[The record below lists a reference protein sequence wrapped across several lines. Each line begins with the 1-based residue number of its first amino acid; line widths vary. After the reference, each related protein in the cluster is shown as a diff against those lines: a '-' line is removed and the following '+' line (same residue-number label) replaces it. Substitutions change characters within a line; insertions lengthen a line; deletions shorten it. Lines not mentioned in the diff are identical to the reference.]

1 MNNIERIS
9 IIISSMSKPE
19 KRGFKLYCNTQK
31 GEKMYI
37 TLFDIVD
44 NLATEEK
51 EKIQNRFEKENAGK
65 NIEVAAGYLYKLLLN
80 LLVQKLVE
88 KSVQAKIF
96 RQIEISKV
104 LFERKLP
111 DEATEELLVAQKMAE
126 KYEDDIMQMLASRVE
141 MAQIEQLGFVGLS
154 EKELIAK
161 QKKNT
166 NY

>member
-65 NIEVAAGYLYKLLLN
+65 NIEVAAGYLYKLLHCCP
-80 LLVQKLVE
+80 E
-88 KSVQAKIF
+88 KI
-96 RQIEISKV
+96 RQNS
-104 LFERKLP
+104 
-111 DEATEELLVAQKMAE
+111 
-126 KYEDDIMQMLASRVE
+126 Y
-141 MAQIEQLGFVGLS
+141 
-154 EKELIAK
+154 
-161 QKKNT
+161 
-166 NY
+166 Y